1 MLHRK
6 QKLGATAPGWRG
18 CARTCFATSVL
29 GIATLIYGA
38 PAFAQPG
45 GEDNEETPLQKEEGL
60 PGEGEESETES
71 DTENSDDIV
80 IEAEGENSEAYIR
93 RKAPGVIKSDASL
106 MNTPQSV
113 QIIPKQVIRDQQART
128 LEEAARNVSNV
139 GNASGLTTG
148 DTLSI
153 RGFQTSLFLIDGL
166 PNFTGTLGFA
176 PRELTQFSRIEVLKG
191 PSSVL
196 FGSIE
201 PGGALNLVTKKPLGD
216 PFYEAELSHGR
227 WNNNAATVDLT
238 GPLNEDRTVL
248 YRVTGTYRK
257 SDSFRDEVE
266 TERGFVAPSLTWLVT
281 PDTTLSFFGH
291 YQKDV
296 ARPDRGVPPVRD
308 PLVAT
313 RRATYEQNAPLF
325 FQQALPAKELF
336 PLEFQLDERLPDGR
350 YFGNR
355 ENEENRQ
362 AIGSGGFLWET
373 AFGDWTFR
381 NRTRGESS
389 STFDQ
394 RTRISSVD
402 TDNRTIG
409 RAYEER
415 NWYLSSY
422 STQFTLDGKFKT
434 GNITHRPY
442 VGVDFT
448 HAFLDV
454 GIYDQYTDAGSKDLL
469 LTDAEKAFVDNGF
482 APGANVVLASQFDP
496 AYNVGSFFPIPN
508 ELSAWINTVGLFGRY
523 QLSFGDKLHLLA
535 GARYDRVRGFG
546 HDRTY
551 HLRQNLFFVPQIAP
565 TLFTRPKRI
574 AINADSLSPQGGAV
588 YRIAKQVSVFANAS
602 RAFNQDFRV
611 LLIQG
616 LTPKPIISTGYE
628 GGFKFELFEKKFVAT
643 LAGFE
648 IRKTNTV
655 VQDPLNVGR
664 LLQSGEQTH
673 KGFEADIL
681 ATPVQGWNLIA
692 AYGFLDAKLTKDDTR
707 DPATGRK
714 SLEGNRPALVP
725 EHNASVWAVY
735 ELQSGFLRG
744 LGLGMGAYYNSERFA
759 TSENDLVLPQY
770 TIANGLVYYKRDNY
784 KLSVTVKNIYNQ
796 RYIET
801 ATTKLQLKPGR
812 PFEAIVAFHM
822 SI

>member
-1 MLHRK
+1 MRCRS
-6 QKLGATAPGWRG
+6 GAQ
-18 CARTCFATSVL
+18 FAATVL
-29 GIATLIYGA
+29 VLVALMV
-38 PAFAQPG
+38 PPVPLFAQPDAEPDEG
-45 GEDNEETPLQKEEGL
+45 PAGQEEAAPD
-60 PGEGEESETES
+60 ETES
-71 DTENSDDIV
+71 EEDEIL
-80 IEAEGENSEAYIR
+80 IEAESENSERYIR
-93 RKAPGVIKSDASL
+93 RKAPGVIKSNADL

-113 QIIPKQVIRDQQART
+113 QIVPKQVIRDQQART

-139 GNASGLTTG
+139 GNATGLTTG

-201 PGGALNLVTKKPLGD
+201 PGGALNLVSKKPLGD
-216 PFYEAELSHGR
+216 PYYEVELSHGR
-227 WNNNAATVDLT
+227 FQNNVASVDLT

-248 YRVTGTYRK
+248 YRLTSTYRGSK
-257 SDSFRDEVE
+257 SFRDEVE

-281 PDTTLSFFGH
+281 PDTTISFFGS

-296 ARPDRGVPPVRD
+296 SRPDRGIPPIRD
-308 PLVAT
+308 PLVAAQ
-313 RRATYEQNAPLF
+313 RNLYDQNIQSAPLLI
-325 FQQALPAKELF
+325 QQAFPSSEVF
-336 PLEFQLDERLPDGR
+336 PLEFTLDDRLPDNR
-350 YFGNR
+350 YFGNQ
-355 ENEENRQ
+355 ETEENRQ
-362 AIGSGGFLWET
+362 AIGSGGFEWET

-394 RTRISSVD
+394 RTRISSVG

-422 STQFTLDGKFKT
+422 TTQFSLDGEFKT

-454 GIYDQYTDAGSKDLL
+454 GIYDQYTDAGSKDLFL
-469 LTDAEKAFVDNGF
+469 NDAELAFVNNGF
-482 APGANVVLASQFDP
+482 QPGVNVLQGALFDP
-496 AYNVGSFFPIPN
+496 AFNTGSFFPIPN
-508 ELSAWINTVGLFGRY
+508 ELSAWVNTLGLFGRY
-523 QLSFGDKLHLLA
+523 QISFGEKLHLLA

-551 HLRQNLFFVPQIAP
+551 HLRQNLFFVPQIAE
-565 TLFTRPKRI
+565 TLLTRPKRT
-574 AINADSLSPQGGAV
+574 AIHADSVSPQGGFV
-588 YRIAKQVSVFANAS
+588 YRIIDQMSIFANAS
-602 RAFNQDFRV
+602 QSFAHDFRV
-611 LLIQG
+611 LLIGG
-616 LTPKPIISTGYE
+616 LTPKPIVSTGYE
-628 GGFKFELFEKKFVAT
+628 GGFKFELFEKSLVAT

-655 VQDPLNVGR
+655 VNDPLNIGR

-681 ATPVQGWNLIA
+681 ATPVAGLNLIA
-692 AYGFLDAKLTKDDTR
+692 AYGYIDAKLTKDDTR
-707 DPATGRK
+707 DATTGRK

-725 EHNASVWAVY
+725 EHNASFWAVY

-744 LGLGMGAYYNSERFA
+744 LGMGMGAFYNSERFA
-759 TSENDLVLPQY
+759 TSQNELVLPQY

-796 RYIET
+796 RYIES
-801 ATTKLQLKPGR
+801 ATTQLQLKPGR
-812 PFEAIVAFHM
+812 PFEAIVALNM
-822 SI
+822 SF

>member
-1 MLHRK
+1 MLEFIRR
-6 QKLGATAPGWRG
+6 LRAGALITLSA
-18 CARTCFATSVL
+18 TMIATS
-29 GIATLIYGA
+29 ATVVSFVALA
-38 PAFAQPG
+38 PA
-45 GEDNEETPLQKEEGL
+45 TPLHAQEGDDSEI
-60 PGEGEESETES
+60 PDDADSAGDGESE
-71 DTENSDDIV
+71 DDIV

-93 RKAPGVIKSDASL
+93 RKAPGVVKSGAPL
-106 MNTPQSV
+106 MDTPQSV

-139 GNASGLTTG
+139 GNATGLTTG

-166 PNFTGTLGFA
+166 PNLTGTLGFA

-196 FGSIE
+196 FGAIE

-216 PFYEAELSHGR
+216 PYYEAELSHGR

-248 YRVTGTYRK
+248 YRIIGTYRK

-266 TERGFVAPSLTWLVT
+266 TERGFVAPALTWLIT
-281 PDTTLSFFGH
+281 PDTTVSFFGH

-296 ARPDRGVPPVRD
+296 ARPDRGIPPVRD
-308 PLVAT
+308 PLVSSQ
-313 RRATYEQNAPLF
+313 RSFYEQSVAGAPLIL
-325 FQQALPAKELF
+325 QQAFPSKELF
-336 PLEFQLDERLPDGR
+336 PLEFKLEERLPDER

-355 ENEENRQ
+355 EQKNENRQ
-362 AIGSGGFLWET
+362 AIGSGGFEWET
-373 AFGDWTFR
+373 VFGDWTFR

-422 STQFTLDGKFKT
+422 TTQFTLDGEFKT

-448 HAFLDV
+448 HAYLDV
-454 GIYDQYTDAGSKDLL
+454 GIYDQYTDAGSKDLF

-482 APGANVVLASQFDP
+482 AAGPNVLLASQFDP
-496 AYNVGSFFPIPN
+496 AFDLGTVFPIPT
-508 ELSAWINTVGLFGRY
+508 ELSAWINTIGLFGRY
-523 QLSFGDKLHLLA
+523 QISFGDKLHLLA

-546 HDRTY
+546 RDRTY
-551 HLRQNLFFVPQIAP
+551 HLRENLFFVPQITP

-574 AINADSLSPQGGAV
+574 AIHADSVSPQGGAV
-588 YRIAKQVSVFANAS
+588 YRIIKQVSIFANAS

-611 LLIQG
+611 LLING
-616 LTPKPIISTGYE
+616 LTPKPIISNGYE
-628 GGFKFELFEKKFVAT
+628 GGFKFELFDEKLSAT

-655 VQDPLNVGR
+655 VADPLNIGR
-664 LLQSGEQTH
+664 LIQSGEQTH
-673 KGFEADIL
+673 RGFEADIL

-692 AYGFLDAKLTKDDTR
+692 AYGYLDAKLTKDDTR
-707 DPATGRK
+707 DATTGRK
-714 SLEGNRPALVP
+714 ILEGNRPALVP

-796 RYIET
+796 RYIES

-812 PFEAIVAFHM
+812 PFEAIVAFNM
-822 SI
+822 SL